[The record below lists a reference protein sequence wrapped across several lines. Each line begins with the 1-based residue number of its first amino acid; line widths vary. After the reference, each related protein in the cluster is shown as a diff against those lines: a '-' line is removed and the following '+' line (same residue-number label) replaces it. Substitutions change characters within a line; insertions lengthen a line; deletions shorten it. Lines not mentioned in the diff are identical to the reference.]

1 MLKKFT
7 GVLLSAAL
15 IVSAVG
21 SLTALPTTAASG
33 SFTPQHMEVDFS
45 NYVLSS
51 VNGASSVLS
60 TGEAGMNAKR
70 VSWYKENDDTNSWL
84 KFTSKSSISGV
95 TKSQDP
101 NLYSLLVNPTG
112 KAGRSNGTSPT
123 ILDSD
128 PIYKIENGV
137 RYRVSFKYKLD
148 LVNSPAN
155 DNLEVCVLLG
165 AAATGTMGY
174 KNPGESSKFDLVNNR
189 FKFGLNNQ
197 YNMVSPVSGKY
208 ALTASK
214 DVWKEVSVDFVA
226 EQSNDKLW
234 SKMVDSMI
242 LGFVPLKG
250 SVISTSALYDL
261 YIDDIVVDRVASAN
275 IVNDD
280 GTNETVYGAPAC
292 TEEYRDGFG
301 TCEAEKIALPASR
314 ETYGGYADGIYT
326 ASADVPAFYF
336 DEARE
341 NAVADPVFKAETQTL
356 YYGNAYS
363 TDTVKNQVAF
373 CGFDEHN
380 LRKSFDI
387 SGTSTASKNWN
398 SFVKCGY
405 RNKKWSISSAE
416 AFTGTKSVYINTTEW
431 DSDTTQRS
439 RNLYVG
445 NGYELEPGKTYNISL
460 WVKRDTS
467 KTQTADLNIGF
478 VNAGDFN
485 SPNWLKGAKILNA
498 DFTGDWQQV
507 VIENVKIPETQPK
520 DNYALPYE
528 YYMAPVLQIVSNNAF
543 WLDTVVISEI
553 ITPGD
558 INKDAK
564 VNICD
569 LVALNNAITDNETDV
584 SYMDLNNDAAVDDK
598 DLAELR
604 SILLSK

>member
-1 MLKKFT
+1 MLKKIT

-21 SLTALPTTAASG
+21 ALTALPTTAARG

-45 NYVLSS
+45 NYVLKNQSEDNS
-51 VNGASSVLS
+51 ANNIYVNSNSTNGHIWSIKDDTDNGKYLACNKNSKKLNATAYYFYSFILNPNGIAGNSKTDTSFTKEGNIFSLENGARYRI
-60 TGEAGMNAKR
+60 TFD
-70 VSWYKENDDTNSWL
+70 YKLANWWRND
-84 KFTSKSSISGV
+84 IIQV
-95 TKSQDP
+95 
-101 NLYSLLVNPTG
+101 
-112 KAGRSNGTSPT
+112 KAG
-123 ILDSD
+123 
-128 PIYKIENGV
+128 
-137 RYRVSFKYKLD
+137 
-148 LVNSPAN
+148 
-155 DNLEVCVLLG
+155 
-165 AAATGTMGY
+165 ATGVGSLGS
-174 KNPGESSKFDLVNNR
+174 GEGTLS
-189 FKFGLNNQ
+189 
-197 YNMVSPVSGKY
+197 Y
-208 ALTASK
+208 ALTDNDTAAGPLELTATDTWKTVTFECTVNSK
-214 DVWKEVSVDFVA
+214 GWTNTA
-226 EQSNDKLW
+226 
-234 SKMVDSMI
+234 MVDSLVMSFI
-242 LGFVPLKG
+242 PVYKDTGK
-250 SVISTSALYDL
+250 TSGDCSFDL
-261 YIDDIVVDRVASAN
+261 LLDNFVVDRVAAAD

-292 TEEYRDGFG
+292 TEEYRAGFG
-301 TCEAEKIALPASR
+301 TCEAEKIALPASK

-326 ASADVPAFYF
+326 ASADVPAFYS

-373 CGFDEHN
+373 CGFDEYN
-380 LRKSFDI
+380 LRKDFNI
-387 SGTSTASKNWN
+387 SDEVSTSIGGNG
-398 SFVKCGY
+398 SFVKSGY
-405 RNKKWSISSAE
+405 RNEKWTISSSE
-416 AFTGTKSVYINTTEW
+416 AFTGTKSLYVNTTET
-431 DSDTTQRS
+431 DYTTDQKLRY
-439 RNLYVG
+439 LYVG
-445 NGYELEPGKTYNISL
+445 NGYELVPGKTYNISF
-460 WVKRDTS
+460 WVKKDTS
-467 KTQTADLNIGF
+467 KSQTADLNIGF
-478 VNAGDFN
+478 ANAGNFY
-485 SPNWLKGAKILNA
+485 SPNWLKGAKIVNA